1 MKSSALIDRLIDNEV
16 HFQSSRSSGKWGQ
29 KVNKTE
35 TKVELLFDI
44 LRSPSLTPAQKEK
57 CKLLAGNAVSKDG
70 VLRIVAQEERYQSR
84 NKLLT
89 IARFTEL
96 IKKTL
101 TVDKKR
107 IPTNAPSR
115 VKEDTITSKKIISKK
130 KFLRQT
136 PKLNPDDF

>member
-1 MKSSALIDRLIDNEV
+1 MKTSALIDQLISNEV
-16 HFQSSRSSGKWGQ
+16 SFQSSKSWGKWGQ
-29 KVNKTE
+29 NINKRE

-44 LRSPSLTPAQKEK
+44 LNSPSLTPAQKSK
-57 CKLLAGNAVSKDG
+57 CISLAGNAVSKDG
-70 VLRIVAQEERYQSR
+70 VLRIVAQEERYQVR

-107 IPTNAPSR
+107 IPTRTPSR
-115 VKEDTITSKKIISKK
+115 VKEEIHASKKVISQRQY
-130 KFLRQT
+130 LRQKPT
-136 PKLNPDDF
+136 VSSDDF

>member
-1 MKSSALIDRLIDNEV
+1 MRTSALIDQLISNEV
-16 HFQSSRSSGKWGQ
+16 SFQSSKSSGKWGQ
-29 KVNKTE
+29 NVNKRE

-44 LRSPSLTPAQKEK
+44 THSPSLTPAQKSK
-57 CKLLAGNAVSKDG
+57 CMALAGNAVSKDG
-70 VLRIVAQEERYQSR
+70 VLRIVAQEERYQAR

-89 IARFTEL
+89 LDRFTQL

-115 VKEDTITSKKIISKK
+115 VKQETITSKKVISKK
-130 KFLRQT
+130 KSLRQT
-136 PKLNPDDF
+136 PKFSSDDF